1 VSDPISLYADL
12 LGPHFKLLEPDLQR
26 IHDDRA
32 IKRYAGRCEIARDAS
47 AITSLLCALAR
58 LPPPSSDSRIE
69 IVIERTKHGELWRR
83 RFGAHAMT
91 SSLSNQ
97 RGLLRERLGAMTL
110 RFELQ
115 AERSRIVW
123 RLKDAKLFGWIPVP
137 ARWLEAC
144 EASEHLQDGRY
155 RFEVRAV
162 LKGIGTLVHYR
173 GWLSEMSDDLA

>member
-1 VSDPISLYADL
+1 MSEPISLYTDL
-12 LGPHFKLLEPDLQR
+12 LGAQFELLEADLHR

-32 IKRYAGRCEIARDAS
+32 IKRYAGRCEITRDAS
-47 AITSLLCALAR
+47 AIASLLCFLAR
-58 LPPPSSDSRIE
+58 LPPPNPDIDVT
-69 IVIERTKHGELWRR
+69 IVIERTKQGEMWRR

-110 RFELQ
+110 WFELG
-115 AERSRIVW
+115 AERTRIVW

-137 ARWLEAC
+137 MRWLEAC

-173 GWLSEMSDDLA
+173 GWLSEVDDLA